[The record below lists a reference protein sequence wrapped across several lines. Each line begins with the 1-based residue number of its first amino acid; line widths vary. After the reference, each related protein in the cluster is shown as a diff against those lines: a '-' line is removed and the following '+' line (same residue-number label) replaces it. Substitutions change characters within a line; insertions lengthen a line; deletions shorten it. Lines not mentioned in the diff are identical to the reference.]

1 MSTRFC
7 ELVGVEY
14 PVIQGAMARISD
26 GKLAGSVSEAGG
38 IGIIAGMNV
47 PIDILREQI
56 RIAKSITNKPFGVN
70 VMLMADNA
78 AEVAKLVI
86 EEGVKVVTTGA
97 GLPKKEYMDAWKEA
111 GVVVIPVVPSVAIAK
126 MMVRAGADA
135 VVAEGTESGG
145 HVGELTTM
153 ALVPQVVDAVGDKV
167 PVLAAGG
174 IADGRGIC
182 AAYMLGADGVQMGT
196 RFLSA
201 KECNI
206 HPNYKAKILAAKDVD
221 TVVTGKH
228 TGHPVRVLK
237 NKLARTMIDLEKRGA
252 APEEYE
258 QYGVGALRKAV
269 EEGDMDFGSVMS
281 GQIAG
286 LVTKEQTCKEII
298 EEIFTEAKEVYES
311 RKALV

>member
-7 ELVGVEY
+7 ELVGVQY

-26 GKLAGSVSEAGG
+26 GRLAGAVSEAGG

-47 PIDILREQI
+47 PTDILREQI

-78 AEVAKLVI
+78 EEVAKLVI

-97 GLPKKEYMDAWKEA
+97 GSPGKFMAAWKEA

-206 HPNYKAKILAAKDVD
+206 HPNYKAKILAAKDID

-237 NKLARTMIDLEKRGA
+237 NKLARTMIELEKRGA

-269 EEGDMDFGSVMS
+269 EEGDMDYGSVMS

-286 LVTKEQTCKEII
+286 LVNKEQTCKEII

-311 RKALV
+311 RKALI

>member
-7 ELVGVEY
+7 ELVGVQY

-26 GKLAGSVSEAGG
+26 GRLAGAVSEAGG

-47 PIDILREQI
+47 PTDILREQI

-78 AEVAKLVI
+78 EEVAKLVI

-97 GLPKKEYMDAWKEA
+97 GSPGKFMAAWKEA

-206 HPNYKAKILAAKDVD
+206 HPNYKAKILAAKDID

-237 NKLARTMIDLEKRGA
+237 NKLTRTMIELEKRGA

-269 EEGDMDFGSVMS
+269 EEGDMDYGSVMS

-286 LVTKEQTCKEII
+286 LVNKEQTCKEII
-298 EEIFTEAKEVYES
+298 EEIFAEAKVVYES
-311 RKALV
+311 RKALI

>member
-26 GKLAGSVSEAGG
+26 GYLAGAVSEAGG
-38 IGIIAGMNV
+38 IGIIAGMNA
-47 PIDILREQI
+47 PTEYLKEQI
-56 RIAKSITNKPFGVN
+56 RIAKSITKKPFGVN
-70 VMLMADNA
+70 VMLMAENA
-78 AEVAKLVI
+78 DEVAKLVI
-86 EEGVKVVTTGA
+86 DEGVKVVTTGA
-97 GLPKKEYMDAWKEA
+97 GLPGKYMPAWKEA

-196 RFLSA
+196 RFLVA
-201 KECNI
+201 RECNV
-206 HPNYKAKILAAKDVD
+206 HANYKAKILAAKDID
-221 TVVTGKH
+221 TVVTGRP

-237 NKLARTMIDLEKRGA
+237 NKLARQFTELEKQGA
-252 APEEYE
+252 ALEEYE
-258 QYGVGALRKAV
+258 KLGVGALRKAV
-269 EEGDMDFGSVMS
+269 EEGDMDYGSVMS
-281 GQIAG
+281 GQIAA
-286 LVTKEQTCKEII
+286 LVKKEQTCKEII
-298 EEIFTEAKEVYES
+298 EEIFTEAKEIYES

>member
-26 GKLAGSVSEAGG
+26 GRLAGAVSEAGG

-47 PIDILREQI
+47 PTDILREQI
-56 RIAKSITNKPFGVN
+56 RIAKSITKKPFGVN

-78 AEVAKLVI
+78 EEVAKLVI

-97 GLPKKEYMDAWKEA
+97 GSPGKFIQAWKEA

-206 HPNYKAKILAAKDVD
+206 HPNYKAKILAAKDID

-228 TGHPVRVLK
+228 TGHPVRVIK
-237 NKLARTMIDLEKRGA
+237 NKLARTMIELEKRGA

-258 QYGVGALRKAV
+258 QFGVGALRKAV
-269 EEGDMDFGSVMS
+269 EEGDMDYGSVMS

-286 LVTKEQTCKEII
+286 LVNKEQTCKEII

-311 RKALV
+311 RKALI

>member
-7 ELVGVEY
+7 ELVGVQY

-26 GKLAGSVSEAGG
+26 GHLAGAVSEAGG

-47 PIDILREQI
+47 PTDILREQI

-78 AEVAKLVI
+78 EEVAKLVI

-97 GLPKKEYMDAWKEA
+97 GSPGKFMAAWKEA

-206 HPNYKAKILAAKDVD
+206 HPNYKAKILAAKDID

-237 NKLARTMIDLEKRGA
+237 NKLARTMIELEKRGA

-269 EEGDMDFGSVMS
+269 EEGDMDYGSVMS

-286 LVTKEQTCKEII
+286 LVNKEQTCKEII

-311 RKALV
+311 RKALI

>member
-26 GKLAGSVSEAGG
+26 GVLAGSVSEAGG
-38 IGIIAGMNV
+38 IGIIAGMNA
-47 PIDILREQI
+47 PTEYLKEQI
-56 RIAKSITNKPFGVN
+56 RIAKEITDKPFGIN
-70 VMLMADNA
+70 VMMRADNA
-78 AEVAKLVI
+78 DEVAKLVVD
-86 EEGVKVVTTGA
+86 EGVKVVTTGA
-97 GLPKKEYMDAWKEA
+97 GLPGKYIPIWKEA
-111 GVVVIPVVPSVAIAK
+111 GVIVIPVVPSVAIAK

-206 HPNYKAKILAAKDVD
+206 HPNYKAKILAAKDID
-221 TVVTGKH
+221 TIVTGRP

-237 NKLARTMIDLEKRGA
+237 NKLARAYSELEKNA
-252 APEEYE
+252 APLEEYE
-258 QYGVGALRKAV
+258 KLGVGALRRAV
-269 EEGDMDFGSVMS
+269 EEGDMEMGSVMA
-281 GQIAG
+281 GQIAA

-298 EEIFTEAKEVYES
+298 EEIFAEAKQVYES